1 MPRTGRPPLTE
12 AVIRERIAA
21 YCSRYGVAL
30 TDAGFPA
37 YPAGLR
43 ETPQHRE
50 WIMLFKV
57 FSRLRDRSAPK
68 GSARSRS
75 DQSVG
80 ACAICLQALPKP
92 GKPHRRCAEVIEFI
106 RELGVPALDRIR
118 AAAFPD
124 DAGPT
129 GRAGPVPKRKA

>member
-12 AVIRERIAA
+12 VVIRERIAA
-21 YCSRYGVAL
+21 YCAQYGVGL
-30 TDAGFPA
+30 TDTGFPA

-43 ETPQHRE
+43 ETLQHRK
-50 WIMLFKV
+50 WVTLFKV

-68 GSARSRS
+68 GSASS
-75 DQSVG
+75 PSQSVG

-92 GKPHRRCAEVIEFI
+92 GKPHRRCAEVVDFI

-118 AAAFPD
+118 AAAFS
-124 DAGPT
+124 
-129 GRAGPVPKRKA
+129 